1 MKSNFR
7 RGGRQGPLAKALP
20 TLLIFSG
27 IVLLMVACS
36 RSAAKSSVSV
46 TDKEVGPNPARV
58 GPMTVSFH
66 LTEASKP
73 VSGAEVSLEG
83 DMTHAGMT
91 PVFAEAHEVAPGQY
105 RGNLTLNM
113 PGDWVLLLH
122 VTLPDGRKL
131 EDQIDIRGVGS
142 S

>member
-1 MKSNFR
+1 
-7 RGGRQGPLAKALP
+7 
-20 TLLIFSG
+20 
-27 IVLLMVACS
+27 
-36 RSAAKSSVSV
+36 
-46 TDKEVGPNPARV
+46 
-58 GPMTVSFH
+58 MTVSFH

-83 DMTHAGMT
+83 NMTHAGMT
-91 PVFAEAHEVAPGQY
+91 PVFAEAQEVAPGQY

-113 PGDWVLLLH
+113 PGDWFLLLH
-122 VTLPDGRKL
+122 VTLPDGRML

>member
-7 RGGRQGPLAKALP
+7 RGGSQGPLTKALP
-20 TLLIFSG
+20 TLLMFSG

-36 RSAAKSSVSV
+36 RSAAKSSVRV

-83 DMTHAGMT
+83 NMTHAGMT
-91 PVFAEAHEVAPGQY
+91 PVFAEAQEVAPGQY

-113 PGDWVLLLH
+113 PGDWFLLLH
-122 VTLPDGRKL
+122 VTLPDGRML